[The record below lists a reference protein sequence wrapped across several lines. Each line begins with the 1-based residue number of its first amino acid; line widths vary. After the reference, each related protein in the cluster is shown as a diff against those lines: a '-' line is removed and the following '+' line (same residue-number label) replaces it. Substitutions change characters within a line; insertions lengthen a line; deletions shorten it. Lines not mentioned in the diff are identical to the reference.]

1 MMVHIIAGI
10 IIAIIAGDI
19 LVKLIKVTKPWVMDQ
34 VKKRMS
40 NSNMSTVALLDI
52 QCLLDNCDNKIS
64 LDELEGYSHVMVSVD
79 SENNT
84 ITDTEL
90 IQDQNVVPDSELN
103 ELLGER
109 KMIIVER

>member
-1 MMVHIIAGI
+1 M
-10 IIAIIAGDI
+10 
-19 LVKLIKVTKPWVMDQ
+19 
-34 VKKRMS
+34 
-40 NSNMSTVALLDI
+40 LDI
-52 QCLLDNCDNKIS
+52 QCLIDNCDNKIS

-90 IQDQNVVPDSELN
+90 IQDQNVVPDSELK

>member
-1 MMVHIIAGI
+1 
-10 IIAIIAGDI
+10 
-19 LVKLIKVTKPWVMDQ
+19 
-34 VKKRMS
+34 
-40 NSNMSTVALLDI
+40 
-52 QCLLDNCDNKIS
+52 
-64 LDELEGYSHVMVSVD
+64 MVSVD

-90 IQDQNVVPDSELN
+90 IQDQNVVPDSELK

>member
-40 NSNMSTVALLDI
+40 NSNISKVSLLDI
-52 QCLLDNCDNKIS
+52 QCLIDNFDNKIS

-90 IQDQNVVPDSELN
+90 IQDQNVVPDSELK